1 MKTPNFCPLM
11 YSLLPAGKCPS
22 EIYSIMKQVKIKPHF
37 GDPFLDLN
45 YEILNAMLQINHEY
59 CIVTRR

>member
-45 YEILNAMLQINHEY
+45 YEILNAML
-59 CIVTRR
+59 

>member
-1 MKTPNFCPLM
+1 MKTPNFSPLM

-37 GDPFLDLN
+37 GHPFLDLN
-45 YEILNAMLQINHEY
+45 YKILNAMLQINHEY
-59 CIVTRR
+59 CFVTRR

>member
-1 MKTPNFCPLM
+1 MKTTNFCPLM

-22 EIYSIMKQVKIKPHF
+22 EIYSIMKQAKIKPHF
-37 GDPFLDLN
+37 GHPFLDLN

>member
-11 YSLLPAGKCPS
+11 YSLLPAGKCHF
-22 EIYSIMKQVKIKPHF
+22 EIYSIMKQVKMKPHF

-45 YEILNAMLQINHEY
+45 YEILNAML
-59 CIVTRR
+59 